1 MTYGMVAVPV
11 ELVLGVSAEKDM
23 FAVIPHMLVGMDV
36 GVVNP
41 LMAKPVTCAFREK
54 SPPKRIIVARS
65 LLKLKFFMYVDL
77 QDIDEIGGSR
87 LLHSLKL

>member
-1 MTYGMVAVPV
+1 MVAVPV

-23 FAVIPHMLVGMDV
+23 VAVIPHMLVGMDV

-54 SPPKRIIVARS
+54 SPPKRIIVAS
-65 LLKLKFFMYVDL
+65 ILLNLKFFMFEFHL
-77 QDIDEIGGSR
+77 QCRQKNIFPEFTQ
-87 LLHSLKL
+87 SLK